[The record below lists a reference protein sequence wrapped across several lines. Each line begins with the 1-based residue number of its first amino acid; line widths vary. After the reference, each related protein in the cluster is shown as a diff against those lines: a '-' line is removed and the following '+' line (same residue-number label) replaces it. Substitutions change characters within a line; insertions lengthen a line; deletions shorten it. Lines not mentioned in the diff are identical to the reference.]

1 MSLLIFLSFTLCPTG
16 LPPLRDNWFLW
27 PLCQRNGLRSRVD
40 DLKTLFTS
48 RGWKRLPE
56 FTLWWVLGQFVPL
69 QIIFWAL
76 ATSIPV
82 VMLPHFGNRGELGI
96 CLFLWHDYAPV
107 RSDENGLRHLVHC
120 HIRGISSWDKR
131 LIMIMYVS
139 LLMSY
144 TVFTVNYFILSDGY
158 LYLTPKAY
166 CFRSKEA
173 LTLDLWHIF
182 VHG

>member
-1 MSLLIFLSFTLCPTG
+1 MSLQNVLSFTLFHAGP
-16 LPPLRDNWFLW
+16 PPLRDNWFLW

-40 DLKTLFTS
+40 DLKALFPS
-48 RGWKRLPE
+48 CGWKRLRE
-56 FTLWWVLGQFVPL
+56 FMLWWVLGHFVPL

-107 RSDENGLRHLVHC
+107 RSDEKGLYRPIHC

-131 LIMIMYVS
+131 LIMYVS
-139 LLMSY
+139 VLMSY
-144 TVFTVNYFILSDGY
+144 TISTVNYFIPIKSG
-158 LYLTPKAY
+158 T
-166 CFRSKEA
+166 F
-173 LTLDLWHIF
+173 WWIF
-182 VHG
+182 ISYTKSILF